1 MELTFASSLQRSRRV
16 VAAAV
21 VAAGLV
27 TGAPAAADTC
37 RPIDS
42 LPIVLDEP
50 GLYCLTRDFE
60 LDMVGGAA
68 IEVRADRVTVDLQG
82 HLVDNTRAWGN
93 DAVGVFAWE
102 RTHVVVRNGS
112 LAGFREGVAL
122 SGPAGNSTSAFH
134 LVEGMRISR
143 STRSAVGIEGRDSII
158 RGNTILEVLSLN
170 QKERAQGIL
179 AGGWRHR
186 VIDNDI
192 AVVNGSVLPD
202 VGILFSGGEHHIAT
216 GNRVSGADVAISFD
230 GGRGLYRD
238 NLAVEIPCCASAF
251 QGGTDLGGNH
261 DL

>member
-1 MELTFASSLQRSRRV
+1 MEPTFTSPLQRCRRTM
-16 VAAAV
+16 AAV
-21 VAAGLV
+21 LAVAGLV
-27 TGAPAAADTC
+27 TVAPAGAATC
-37 RPIDS
+37 RAIDD
-42 LPIVLDEP
+42 LPVTLDEP

-68 IEVRADRVTVDLQG
+68 IEVRNDRVTIDLQG
-82 HLVDNTRAWGN
+82 HLIDNTRAWGN

-143 STRSAVGIEGRDSII
+143 STRSAVGIEGRDSIV
-158 RGNTILEVLSLN
+158 RGNTILEVFSLN
-170 QKERAQGIL
+170 QKESAQGIL
-179 AGGWRHR
+179 AVGWRHR

-192 AVVNGSVLPD
+192 ALVNGSVLPD
-202 VGILFSGGEHHIAT
+202 AGILFSNGDNHIAT

-230 GGRGLYRD
+230 FRTGLYRD
-238 NLAVEIPCCASAF
+238 NLAVEMRCCAAAF

-261 DL
+261 AQ